1 MKKIHLFASALIMTI
16 LLSSCGVAGN
26 GFGGSSIQKRK
37 YTKGFYH
44 NKNRGF
50 KSSDDKVATGE
61 SILQEEGT
69 DELAV
74 SQLEKKAVQTTV
86 LQSDKVIKNEQPQQP
101 QRSDEKSTQKKKVT
115 PSSKKETKPAQVRQ
129 RKQREH
135 EYYVPLSERATI
147 AKKLAAQGSSES
159 GAMLV
164 LLVILAI
171 ILPPLAVALY
181 EGITTR
187 FWIDLILAIVGFG
200 IGFAFFGGGIAW
212 LCGLAAVIYA
222 LLIVLGVI

>member
-1 MKKIHLFASALIMTI
+1 MRKLHVFASALIVAI
-16 LLSSCGVAGN
+16 LLASCGVAGN

-44 NKNRGF
+44 NKNHGF
-50 KSSDDKVATGE
+50 KTSDDKVAKGE
-61 SILQEEGT
+61 LMPQEEEANET
-69 DELAV
+69 SVA
-74 SQLEKKAVQTTV
+74 SLEKKTVQTTV
-86 LQSDKVIKNEQPQQP
+86 LQSDKTIKSDQTQQP

-115 PSSKKETKPAQVRQ
+115 STKKEVKSTPVRQ

-135 EYYVPLSERATI
+135 EYYVPMKEKASMQ
-147 AKKLAAQGSSES
+147 KMAAQGSSG

-171 ILPPLAVALY
+171 IIPPLAVGIF

-200 IGFAFFGGGIAW
+200 IGFALFGGGLAW

-222 LLIVLGVI
+222 LLIVLEVI

>member
-1 MKKIHLFASALIMTI
+1 MKTTHLFATALIVTF
-16 LLSSCGVAGN
+16 LLGSCGIN

-50 KSSDDKVATGE
+50 KSSDDKTTGE
-61 SILQEEGT
+61 LTIAEETTDGTAVLPLETKEVNATVFQQEKTIRNDQG
-69 DELAV
+69 
-74 SQLEKKAVQTTV
+74 
-86 LQSDKVIKNEQPQQP
+86 QPQQP
-101 QRSDEKSTQKKKVT
+101 QRSDEKTGTKKKVT
-115 PSSKKETKPAQVRQ
+115 PASKKEVKTQPRQ

-135 EYYVPLSERATI
+135 EYYVPMKQKAEMAQ
-147 AKKLAAQGSSES
+147 KHAAGSSES

-171 ILPPLAVALY
+171 IIPPLAVALY

>member
-1 MKKIHLFASALIMTI
+1 MTI
-16 LLSSCGVAGN
+16 LLASCGVSRD

-44 NKNRGF
+44 NKNHGF
-50 KSSDDKVATGE
+50 KSSDDKTTNDLT
-61 SILQEEGT
+61 LQEEGT
-69 DELAV
+69 DQVAV
-74 SQLEKKAVQTTV
+74 LQLEKKPVQTTV
-86 LQSDKVIKNEQPQQP
+86 LQQDKTIRNDQGQPQQP
-101 QRSDEKSTQKKKVT
+101 QRSDEKTTPKKKVA
-115 PSSKKETKPAQVRQ
+115 SSTKKETKPAQVRQ

-135 EYYVPLSERATI
+135 EYYVPLREKATI
-147 AKKLAAQGSSES
+147 AQNMAAKGSSES

-171 ILPPLAVALY
+171 IIPPLAVALY

>member
-1 MKKIHLFASALIMTI
+1 MRKLHVFASALIVAI
-16 LLSSCGVAGN
+16 LVASCGVAGN

-44 NKNRGF
+44 NKNHGF
-50 KSSDDKVATGE
+50 RSSDDKVTTGE
-61 SILQEEGT
+61 LAPQEEESNET
-69 DELAV
+69 AV
-74 SQLEKKAVQTTV
+74 LSLEKKTVQTTV
-86 LQSDKVIKNEQPQQP
+86 LQSDKTIKNDQSQPQPQ
-101 QRSDEKSTQKKKVT
+101 QRSDEKSNQKKKVT
-115 PSSKKETKPAQVRQ
+115 STKKEVKSAPVRQ

-135 EYYVPLSERATI
+135 EYYVPMKEKASMQ
-147 AKKLAAQGSSES
+147 KMAAQGSSS

-171 ILPPLAVALY
+171 IIPPLAVGIF

-187 FWIDLILAIVGFG
+187 FWIDLILAILGFG
-200 IGFAFFGGGIAW
+200 IGFALFGGGLAW

-222 LLIVLGVI
+222 LLIVLEVI

>member
-16 LLSSCGVAGN
+16 LLASCGVAGN

-50 KSSDDKVATGE
+50 KSSDDKVTKSE
-61 SILQEEGT
+61 SNLQEEGA
-69 DELAV
+69 DEIAV
-74 SQLEKKAVQTTV
+74 FPLEKKEIQSTV
-86 LQSDKVIKNEQPQQP
+86 LQSDKVIKTEQPQQP
-101 QRSDEKSTQKKKVT
+101 QRAEEKSTQKKKGST
-115 PSSKKETKPAQVRQ
+115 AKKETKPAQQVRQ

-135 EYYVPLSERATI
+135 EYYVPLKERAKI
-147 AKKLAAQGSSES
+147 AKNAAQGSSES

-171 ILPPLAVALY
+171 FIPPLAVAIY

-187 FWIDLILAIVGFG
+187 FWIDLILAIVGYG
-200 IGFAFFGGGIAW
+200 IGFAFFGFGLAF

>member
-1 MKKIHLFASALIMTI
+1 MKKIQLFASALIMTI
-16 LLSSCGVAGN
+16 LLASCGVTNN

-44 NKNRGF
+44 NKNHGF
-50 KSSDDKVATGE
+50 KSSDDKTVTGE
-61 SILQEEGT
+61 LTLQEEGT
-69 DELAV
+69 NETAV
-74 SQLEKKAVQTTV
+74 LSLEKKAVQSTV
-86 LQSDKVIKNEQPQQP
+86 FQSDKVIKNDQSQPQQ
-101 QRSDEKSTQKKKVT
+101 RSEEKSSQKKKV
-115 PSSKKETKPAQVRQ
+115 SASKKETKPTQVRQ

-135 EYYVPLSERATI
+135 EYYVPLREKATI
-147 AKKLAAQGSSES
+147 AKKMAAQGSSES

-171 ILPPLAVALY
+171 FIPPLAVALY
-181 EGITTR
+181 EGITMR
-187 FWIDLILAIVGFG
+187 FWIDLILAIVGYG
-200 IGFAFFGGGIAW
+200 IGFAFFGFGVAW

>member
-1 MKKIHLFASALIMTI
+1 MKKIQLFASALIMTV
-16 LLSSCGVAGN
+16 LLASCGVTNN

-44 NKNRGF
+44 NKNHGF
-50 KSSDDKVATGE
+50 KSSEDKTVTGE
-61 SILQEEGT
+61 LTLQEEGT
-69 DELAV
+69 NETAV
-74 SQLEKKAVQTTV
+74 LPLEKKAVQSTV
-86 LQSDKVIKNEQPQQP
+86 LQSDKVIKNDQSQPH
-101 QRSDEKSTQKKKVT
+101 QRSDEKSSQKKKAST
-115 PSSKKETKPAQVRQ
+115 SKKETKPTQVRQ

-135 EYYVPLSERATI
+135 EYYVPLSEKATI
-147 AKKLAAQGSSES
+147 AKKKAAQGSSES

-171 ILPPLAVALY
+171 IIPPLAVALY

-187 FWIDLILAIVGFG
+187 FWIDLILAVVGFG
-200 IGFAFFGGGIAW
+200 IGFALFGGGIAW

>member
-1 MKKIHLFASALIMTI
+1 MKTIHLFATALIMS
-16 LLSSCGVAGN
+16 LLLGSCGITGN

-50 KSSDDKVATGE
+50 KSAEDKTANELT
-61 SILQEEGT
+61 LQEETT
-69 DELAV
+69 DEAAV
-74 SQLEKKAVQTTV
+74 SPLEKKSVQTTV
-86 LQSDKVIKNEQPQQP
+86 LQQNKTIRNDQAQPQQP
-101 QRSDEKSTQKKKVT
+101 QRSDEKSAPKKKAT
-115 PSSKKETKPAQVRQ
+115 PSKKESKTTPVRQ

-135 EYYVPLSERATI
+135 EYYVPMKEKAEM
-147 AKKLAAQGSSES
+147 AKNMAAGSSES

-171 ILPPLAVALY
+171 IIPPLAVGIY

-200 IGFAFFGGGIAW
+200 IGFALFGGGIAW

>member
-1 MKKIHLFASALIMTI
+1 MKKLHLFASALIITI
-16 LLSSCGVAGN
+16 LVSSCGVAGN

-50 KSSDDKVATGE
+50 KASDDKVVTGE
-61 SILQEEGT
+61 LIVQEDAK
-69 DELAV
+69 DEAV
-74 SQLEKKAVQTTV
+74 VSSLEKKEVQSTV
-86 LQSDKVIKNEQPQQP
+86 FQSDKVIKNEQPQPQ
-101 QRSDEKSTQKKKVT
+101 QRSDEKSTQKKKGST
-115 PSSKKETKPAQVRQ
+115 AKKETKPAQQVRQ

-147 AKKLAAQGSSES
+147 AKKAAQGSSES
-159 GAMLV
+159 GVMLV

-171 ILPPLAVALY
+171 IIPPLAVAIY

-200 IGFAFFGGGIAW
+200 IGFAFFGFGLAY